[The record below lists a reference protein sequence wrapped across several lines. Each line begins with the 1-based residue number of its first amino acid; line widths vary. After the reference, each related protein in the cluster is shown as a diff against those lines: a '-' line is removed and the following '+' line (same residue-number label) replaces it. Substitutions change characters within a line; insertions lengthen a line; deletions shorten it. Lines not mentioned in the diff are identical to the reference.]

1 MAGLRPTKHL
11 FAYSTSTFCK
21 AALYIVKTPVATGTQ
36 EEQKDCSMNKTI
48 SALLC
53 ALLLAGCF
61 GSSSNKKTP
70 SAADALPTEEPREL
84 TQELVQE
91 LEEQGVLPR
100 LNRDNTLL
108 GPDDNNNGIRDDID
122 AMLAKRYTDER
133 ELKAAEQMA
142 RAMQS
147 VFTVDLENI
156 IAVKEVNR
164 QISRANTCIYSVF
177 DPESEDRSA
186 FGVGS
191 DLQAMTYNTRNR
203 LRHYM
208 QFNRALSGTSWGK
221 AKEDTCE

>member
-1 MAGLRPTKHL
+1 MK
-11 FAYSTSTFCK
+11 
-21 AALYIVKTPVATGTQ
+21 
-36 EEQKDCSMNKTI
+36 KTI
-48 SALLC
+48 CTLLC

-61 GSSSNKKTP
+61 GSSSSKKTP
-70 SAADALPTEEPREL
+70 PAAEAQEPPITEAPREL
-84 TQELVQE
+84 THELVQE

-100 LNRDNTLL
+100 LNRDNSLL

-122 AMLAKRYTDER
+122 AMLAKRYTDNR
-133 ELKAAEQMA
+133 ELRAAEQMA

-156 IAVKEVNR
+156 VAVKEVNR
-164 QISRANTCIYSVF
+164 QMSRANTCIYSVF
-177 DPESEDRSA
+177 DPDSEDRSA

-191 DLQAMTYNTRNR
+191 DLQAMTYNTRKR

-208 QFNRALSGTSWGK
+208 QFNRALSGTSWAK